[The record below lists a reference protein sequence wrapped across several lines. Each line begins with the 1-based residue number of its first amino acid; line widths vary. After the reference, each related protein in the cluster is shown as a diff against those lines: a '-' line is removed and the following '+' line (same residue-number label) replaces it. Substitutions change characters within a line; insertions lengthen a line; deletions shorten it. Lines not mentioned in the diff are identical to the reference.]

1 MGKLYLLMIIV
12 AIQQL
17 LDVASTCYALRS
29 GIGREANGWLAYL
42 MNYIGVLPTL
52 LLTKL
57 ALLAAC
63 WWLRPPWP
71 GYVVLVAIYTAVLIN
86 NARAIH
92 QGRKNR
98 P

>member
-1 MGKLYLLMIIV
+1 MRLLIIIV
-12 AIQQL
+12 AIQQV
-17 LDVASTCYALRS
+17 LDIASTWYALRT
-29 GIGREANGWLAYL
+29 GIGREANSWLARV
-42 MNYIGVLPTL
+42 MERVGFLPAL

-63 WWLRPPWP
+63 WWLRPPWQA
-71 GYVVLVAIYTAVLIN
+71 YAVLAAMYTAVLIN

-92 QGRKNR
+92 QGRQNR

>member
-1 MGKLYLLMIIV
+1 MRLLMFIV

-17 LDVASTCYALRS
+17 LDIASTWYALRT
-29 GIGREANGWLAYL
+29 GIGREANGWLARI
-42 MNYIGVLPTL
+42 MRRVGVQAAL

-71 GYVVLVAIYTAVLIN
+71 AYAILAVIYTAVLIN

-92 QGRKNR
+92 QGRQNR

>member
-1 MGKLYLLMIIV
+1 MTHILIAIV
-12 AIQQL
+12 ICQQL
-17 LDVASTCYALRS
+17 LDIASTWYSLRT
-29 GIGREANGWLAYL
+29 GIGREANGWLARV
-42 MNYIGVLPTL
+42 MSRVGVLPAL

-57 ALLAAC
+57 SLLAAC

-71 GYVVLVAIYTAVLIN
+71 AYAILAAIYTAVLIN

-92 QGRKNR
+92 QGRQNR

>member
-1 MGKLYLLMIIV
+1 MRLLMFIV

-17 LDVASTCYALRS
+17 LDIASTWYALRT
-29 GIGREANGWLAYL
+29 GIGHEANGWLARV
-42 MNYIGVLPTL
+42 MNNVGVLPAL
-52 LLTKL
+52 LLTKM

-71 GYVVLVAIYTAVLIN
+71 AYAILAAIYTAVLIN
-86 NARAIH
+86 NARAIN
-92 QGRKNR
+92 QGRQNR

>member
-1 MGKLYLLMIIV
+1 MERLLILLVIV
-12 AIQQL
+12 QQL
-17 LDVASTCYALRS
+17 LDIASTWYALCT
-29 GIGREANGWLAYL
+29 GVGHEANSWLARV
-42 MNYIGVLPTL
+42 MGRIGVLPAL

-57 ALLAAC
+57 ALLAVC

-71 GYVVLVAIYTAVLIN
+71 AYAILAAIYTAVLIN

-92 QGRKNR
+92 QGRQNR

>member
-1 MGKLYLLMIIV
+1 MMRMLMIIV

-17 LDVASTCYALRS
+17 LDIASTCYALRT
-29 GIGREANGWLAYL
+29 GIGHEANGWLARA
-42 MNYIGVLPTL
+42 MGRVGVLPAL
-52 LLTKL
+52 LLTKF

-71 GYVVLVAIYTAVLIN
+71 AYAILVVTYTAVLIN
-86 NARAIH
+86 NARAIY
-92 QGRKNR
+92 QGRQIR

>member
-1 MGKLYLLMIIV
+1 MCLLLIFV
-12 AIQQL
+12 SIQQL
-17 LDVASTCYALRS
+17 LDIASTWYALRT
-29 GIGREANGWLAYL
+29 GIGREANSWLARV
-42 MNYIGVLPTL
+42 MGRVGVLPAL

-71 GYVVLVAIYTAVLIN
+71 AYAILAVIYTAVLIN
-86 NARAIH
+86 NFRAIQ
-92 QGRKNR
+92 QGRQNR

>member
-1 MGKLYLLMIIV
+1 MLMIIV
-12 AIQQL
+12 AMQQL
-17 LDVASTCYALRS
+17 LDIASTCYALRTR
-29 GIGREANGWLAYL
+29 IGREANGWLARI
-42 MNYIGVLPTL
+42 MRRVGVQAAL
-52 LLTKL
+52 LLSKL

-71 GYVVLVAIYTAVLIN
+71 AYALLAVMYTAVLIN